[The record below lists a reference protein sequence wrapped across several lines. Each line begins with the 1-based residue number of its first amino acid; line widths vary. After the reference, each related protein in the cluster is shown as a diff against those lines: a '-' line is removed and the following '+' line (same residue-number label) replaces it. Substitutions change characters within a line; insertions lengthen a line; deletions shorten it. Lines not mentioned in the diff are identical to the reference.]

1 MPRLDRIKTPAI
13 ASGRRKCNYTL
24 FDASCNHGLARG
36 RSGQMGKIASAGLAF
51 QRIKAG
57 ARLNAGRIASGA
69 SVEWVL
75 QTRLYC
81 KPTLYIACLASFIKY
96 SRYLWC
102 VQNLHRLR
110 MKRVP
115 EIFEISG
122 NAGKIF
128 LDQQFSR
135 EKFRSCMAAPEKF
148 SRHTGAIFQNLR
160 LLSTARH

>member
-1 MPRLDRIKTPAI
+1 MPRFDRIKTPAI

-24 FDASCNHGLARG
+24 FDASCNHGLARWQC
-36 RSGQMGKIASAGLAF
+36 GQAMKSSAAAGGFSRIGAGASAMPGL
-51 QRIKAG
+51 KM
-57 ARLNAGRIASGA
+57 
-69 SVEWVL
+69 
-75 QTRLYC
+75 RLYR
-81 KPTLYIACLASFIKY
+81 KPTPYIVSFSDLTGK

-102 VQNLHRLR
+102 VQNLHRLH

-115 EIFEISG
+115 ENFEISG

-128 LDQQFSR
+128 LDHQFSR